1 MPNTKPSSE
10 AGSKVVWAQPQGF
23 GEKFDG
29 RLLFHQRRH
38 FIHLDLI
45 TWSQKAMKDPKHLA
59 DWCAAL
65 MALHRLV
72 WGSFNNVMIKVGE
85 SKKKMK
91 FNDYMGVKLKR
102 VNKELLN
109 SMSYYERG
117 DGQIHTKVDRNKI
130 KHLYLILDEIQ
141 KELADIEYQKNL
153 DLPRR
158 GDPVV
163 NATTAGM

>member
-1 MPNTKPSSE
+1 
-10 AGSKVVWAQPQGF
+10 
-23 GEKFDG
+23 
-29 RLLFHQRRH
+29 
-38 FIHLDLI
+38 
-45 TWSQKAMKDPKHLA
+45 MKDPKHLA